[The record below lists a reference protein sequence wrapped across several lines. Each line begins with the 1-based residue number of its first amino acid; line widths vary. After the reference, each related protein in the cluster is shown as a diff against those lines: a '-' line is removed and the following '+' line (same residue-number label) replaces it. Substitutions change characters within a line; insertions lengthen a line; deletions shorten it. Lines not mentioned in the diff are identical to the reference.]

1 MADPVSVMAVA
12 GLIYAGRKLSEVP
25 EQPKKVVEEEPEL
38 FETEF
43 EEIEFSDPF
52 QDRKTEVDSFSVI
65 APQSRTGGQELLDM
79 RGRLYDQGRMNNLS
93 LIHI

>member
-52 QDRKTEVDSFSVI
+52 KDRKTEVDSFSVI
-65 APQSRTGGQELLDM
+65 APQNRTGGQELLDM
-79 RGRLYDQGRMNNLS
+79 R
-93 LIHI
+93 